1 MKIHG
6 TAKGGALGK
15 KDFGVAFSSAGGGAP
30 CVEADYDWADCGSD
44 NPLTISDG
52 GQGAGAW
59 IRNGDLIGAKIKTL
73 TQKMYR
79 HESASGNMICHQ
91 INSGDT
97 GTIKST
103 SDIIA
108 ISEISSTSTSYGSA
122 TSITF
127 TFDDPAEIAENDC
140 FIVSSDG
147 SAFKL
152 WASSGNCDSSDTNV
166 MESDDASPPSFT
178 EKTTLTARGSA
189 VYCEA

>member
-6 TAKGGALGK
+6 TAKGGAESK
-15 KDFGVAFSSAGGGAP
+15 KDFGVAFSGGAAP
-30 CVEADYDWADCGSD
+30 CVEADYDWTDCGSD

-52 GQGAGAW
+52 VQGAGAW

-73 TQKMYR
+73 TQKIYR
-79 HESASGNMICHQ
+79 VGTASGNVICHQ
-91 INSGDT
+91 INQSDT
-97 GTIKST
+97 STIKST
-103 SDIIA
+103 SDTVA
-108 ISEISSTSTSYGSA
+108 INGFTTSTSYGSA

-127 TFDDPAEIAENDC
+127 TFDELAEIEEDDC

-147 SAFKL
+147 SPCKL
-152 WASSGNCDSSDTNV
+152 WASTGNCDSSNTNV

-178 EKTTLTARGSA
+178 EQTGITARGSA